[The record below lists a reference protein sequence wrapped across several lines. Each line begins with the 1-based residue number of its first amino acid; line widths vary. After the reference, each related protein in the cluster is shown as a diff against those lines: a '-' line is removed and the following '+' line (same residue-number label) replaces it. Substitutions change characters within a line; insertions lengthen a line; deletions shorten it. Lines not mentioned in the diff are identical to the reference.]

1 MIPRSKS
8 PCSSNN
14 RDLHDHEEMSRRAR
28 KPPHCSQSTPS
39 ADSTARQCNAT
50 SFKHLVLSNFSLEDS
65 HNIRAADMRGPTL
78 RHALSAAARSS
89 TRRLDSAG
97 KSTRI
102 SLPIITRPVTTR
114 SNASNTRSGYVPR
127 TLAIGITAGL
137 AGLLALAQLGRTA
150 LAEAPPNDNNEDAET
165 RLFRLDEINHH
176 NRESKGYWVYRGDR
190 VYDITD
196 WVPNHPGGDVILRAV
211 GGSVEPYWLVMR
223 LLRTLSVFRRKASR

>member
-1 MIPRSKS
+1 
-8 PCSSNN
+8 
-14 RDLHDHEEMSRRAR
+14 
-28 KPPHCSQSTPS
+28 
-39 ADSTARQCNAT
+39 
-50 SFKHLVLSNFSLEDS
+50 
-65 HNIRAADMRGPTL
+65 MRGHTL
-78 RHALSAAARSS
+78 RHALSAAVRTS

-114 SNASNTRSGYVPR
+114 SNASSHSSGTVSR
-127 TLAIGITAGL
+127 TVAISVAAGIAGCL
-137 AGLLALAQLGRTA
+137 TLAQLGRTT
-150 LAEAPPNDNNEDAET
+150 LAEAPSNDNNNDDDPET

-211 GGSVEPYWLVMR
+211 GGSVEPYW
-223 LLRTLSVFRRKASR
+223 